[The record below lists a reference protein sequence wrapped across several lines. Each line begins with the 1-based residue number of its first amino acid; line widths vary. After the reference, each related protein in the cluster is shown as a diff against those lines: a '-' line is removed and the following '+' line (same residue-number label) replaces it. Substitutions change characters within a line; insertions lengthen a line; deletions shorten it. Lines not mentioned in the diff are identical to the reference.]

1 MNARTLA
8 LLALALLAG
17 SAGFVVQHW
26 RSPPA
31 PAPAATPDTN
41 TVASQPAEPLA
52 WSFARPDGTVQSL
65 EAWRGQVVVLN
76 FWATWCPPCLR
87 EIPAFVALQAELGA
101 VGVQFVGIALDQAD
115 PVQAFAADKGV
126 NYPVLIGDQDVA
138 RFMVSLGNE
147 IGALPYT
154 AVLDRTGAVVYTHQG
169 EWAPAAA
176 RATLEDLLD
185 TP

>member
-1 MNARTLA
+1 MTARTLA
-8 LLALALLAG
+8 LVALALLAG
-17 SAGFVVQHW
+17 SAGFVAQHW

-31 PAPAATPDTN
+31 SAPATAPATK
-41 TVASQPAEPLA
+41 TVAVEPAEPLA
-52 WSFARPDGTVQSL
+52 WSFARPDGTTQTL
-65 EAWRGQVVVLN
+65 DAWRGRIVVLN

-101 VGVQFVGIALDQAD
+101 AGVQFVGIALDQAE
-115 PVQAFAADKGV
+115 PVQAFVADKGV

-154 AVLDRTGAVVYTHQG
+154 AVLDRAGTVVYTHQG
-169 EWAPAAA
+169 EWAPDAA
-176 RATLEDLLD
+176 RATLEELLD